1 MPIDPYAALNAMLRA
16 EVARFSPPVRKD
28 GQDRRTAA
36 RPTTDVPTADGRPA
50 DGRPAADRTV
60 PQPAAAAHA
69 EPVSGTARQ
78 DPAGSAA

>member
-36 RPTTDVPTADGRPA
+36 RPTTGGPTADGRP
-50 DGRPAADRTV
+50 GADRTV
-60 PQPAAAAHA
+60 PQPAAAADA